1 MDCYQGAR
9 HPGQAAQGCV
19 GAIVR
24 SHHGHGLDLAG
35 QVAPAGLEVSA
46 LDWEAL
52 APDLGAA
59 PVAQA

>member
-1 MDCYQGAR
+1 MDCYKGAR

-24 SHHGHGLDLAG
+24 SHHGHDLDWAG
-35 QVAPAGLEVSA
+35 QRAAGLEVSA
-46 LDWEAL
+46 LDLAAL